1 MACLV
6 RPELKF
12 LSQANQQSCKCCP
25 SQGSLYS
32 RAPNINKQQTVEQL
46 MFINGLTE
54 EEAKAEYNAY
64 LENPNNYALA
74 KVSKFNLVG
83 CKVFNLRCHNVLDHL
98 FYSLIPQGEAYYQK
112 LGYKSLMEGVI
123 GEAEKEGRGDE
134 VRERIE
140 AFKRK
145 SQLKAYSVIGTAI
158 IVLFAYKISYDIDP
172 TLFM

>member
-1 MACLV
+1 MIKVVL
-6 RPELKF
+6 F
-12 LSQANQQSCKCCP
+12 LTVLYGAHGLL
-25 SQGSLYS
+25 GSPRTQVSFASKSTKLQVLPKPGEPLFKGPKY
-32 RAPNINKQQTVEQL
+32 QQTVEQL
-46 MFINGLTE
+46 MFMNGLTE

-74 KVSKFNLVG
+74 K
-83 CKVFNLRCHNVLDHL
+83 
-98 FYSLIPQGEAYYQK
+98 GEAYYQK